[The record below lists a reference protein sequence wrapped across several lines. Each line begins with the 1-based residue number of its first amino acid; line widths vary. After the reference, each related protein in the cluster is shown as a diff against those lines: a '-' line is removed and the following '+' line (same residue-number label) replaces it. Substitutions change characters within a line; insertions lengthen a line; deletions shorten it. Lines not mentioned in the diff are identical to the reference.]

1 MTNDTQTQ
9 NDEDFDYGCECAMT
23 LLNEPTEDCLN
34 DLIDELDE
42 DGMIATEV
50 VYGLLATILMS
61 ITSED
66 EDDDRGEDQEADAL
80 QDTEDESQQVDD
92 TRKRLATAADNE
104 NPVQKSPKPK
114 GPARTK
120 KQV

>member
-9 NDEDFDYGCECAMT
+9 NDEDFDYGTECAMT

-66 EDDDRGEDQEADAL
+66 EEEEDGAH
-80 QDTEDESQQVDD
+80 
-92 TRKRLATAADNE
+92 
-104 NPVQKSPKPK
+104 
-114 GPARTK
+114 
-120 KQV
+120 

>member
-66 EDDDRGEDQEADAL
+66 E
-80 QDTEDESQQVDD
+80 EDEEIQQS
-92 TRKRLATAADNE
+92 TTAPRLEAKIDPWHE
-104 NPVQKSPKPK
+104 PW
-114 GPARTK
+114 
-120 KQV
+120 

>member
-66 EDDDRGEDQEADAL
+66 E
-80 QDTEDESQQVDD
+80 EDEEIQQSTTVPRPEAKIDPWH
-92 TRKRLATAADNE
+92 A
-104 NPVQKSPKPK
+104 PW
-114 GPARTK
+114 
-120 KQV
+120 

>member
-1 MTNDTQTQ
+1 MNTDNQ
-9 NDEDFDYGCECAMT
+9 NPGDEYFDYGCECAMT

-42 DGMIATEV
+42 DGMISTEV

-66 EDDDRGEDQEADAL
+66 S
-80 QDTEDESQQVDD
+80 DE
-92 TRKRLATAADNE
+92 E
-104 NPVQKSPKPK
+104 EH
-114 GPARTK
+114 
-120 KQV
+120 

>member
-9 NDEDFDYGCECAMT
+9 NDEDCDYGCECAMT

-61 ITSED
+61 ISSED
-66 EDDDRGEDQEADAL
+66 E
-80 QDTEDESQQVDD
+80 EDE
-92 TRKRLATAADNE
+92 E
-104 NPVQKSPKPK
+104 VQ
-114 GPARTK
+114 
-120 KQV
+120 

>member
-1 MTNDTQTQ
+1 MPNDNQTQ

-23 LLNEPTEDCLN
+23 LLNEPTEDRLN
-34 DLIDELDE
+34 DLMDELDE

-66 EDDDRGEDQEADAL
+66 GDEDH
-80 QDTEDESQQVDD
+80 
-92 TRKRLATAADNE
+92 
-104 NPVQKSPKPK
+104 
-114 GPARTK
+114 
-120 KQV
+120 

>member
-1 MTNDTQTQ
+1 MTNDTQSQ
-9 NDEDFDYGCECAMT
+9 NYEDFDYGCECAMT

-66 EDDDRGEDQEADAL
+66 EEEDH
-80 QDTEDESQQVDD
+80 
-92 TRKRLATAADNE
+92 
-104 NPVQKSPKPK
+104 
-114 GPARTK
+114 
-120 KQV
+120 